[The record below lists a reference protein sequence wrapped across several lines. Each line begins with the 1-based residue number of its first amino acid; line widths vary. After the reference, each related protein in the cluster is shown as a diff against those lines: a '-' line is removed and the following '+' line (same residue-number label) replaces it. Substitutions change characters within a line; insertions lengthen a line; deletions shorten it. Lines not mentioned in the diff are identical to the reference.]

1 MKRNNL
7 ILLLAALLA
16 IPLWV
21 SAAAA
26 QSLPTASRPL
36 ELSAFGGV
44 SADYTGFNGGK
55 NGSLSAGIDLAL
67 PPYRGL
73 RPTLEVRGLY
83 PEDKGNVVSQ
93 KAGFGGLRVDF
104 LLGHRVHPYGDFLFG
119 RGEMDYPGA
128 GYDYPLD
135 PPPGVLSWNYQ
146 ISIANILSPGA
157 GVDYDLSRR
166 LAIKIDGQYQI
177 WSGDQRPIPTA
188 STKVHPTIATIGVVY
203 RFGQRGVF

>member
-7 ILLLAALLA
+7 ILSLAALLA

-55 NGSLSAGIDLAL
+55 NGSLSAGVDLAL

-73 RPTLEVRGLY
+73 RPTLELRGIY
-83 PEDKGNVVSQ
+83 PEDKGTIVSQ

-104 LLGHRVHPYGDFLFG
+104 LLGHRYHPYGDFLFG
-119 RGEMDYPGA
+119 RGEMDYAAPG
-128 GYDYPLD
+128 YPYN
-135 PPPGVLSWNYQ
+135 NY
-146 ISIANILSPGA
+146 NFLVTTTYVYSPGG
-157 GVDYDLSRR
+157 GVDIDLPHH
-166 LAIKIDGQYQI
+166 LALKLDAQYQS
-177 WSGDQRPIPTA
+177 WGGTPTTSSSVH
-188 STKVHPTIATIGVVY
+188 STIGTLGVVY
-203 RFGQRGVF
+203 RFGQHGVF